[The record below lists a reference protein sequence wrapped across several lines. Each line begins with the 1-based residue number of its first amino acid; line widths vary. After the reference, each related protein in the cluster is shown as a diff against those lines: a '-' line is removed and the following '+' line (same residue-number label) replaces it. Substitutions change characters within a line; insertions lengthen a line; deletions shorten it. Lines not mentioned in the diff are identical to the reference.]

1 MTLLMKTFPF
11 ARVLIGD
18 SYMEAGEIAFAK
30 DPESKMTIYA
40 AEEQKKKDID
50 LVLFGKVEGKKKH
63 PFVAEAI
70 LNINSHTLRGDLL
83 KGHRELLTN
92 LLKKTKSEILFI
104 WGNLDA
110 TVPFE
115 DNIEEVKNWEQDF
128 DNLEV
133 SVQDRLG
140 HESPYENP
148 KILSGACI
156 SFLNRTRS

>member
-1 MTLLMKTFPF
+1 MKTFPF

-40 AEEQKKKDID
+40 AEEQKKKDRD
-50 LVLFGKVEGKKKH
+50 LVLFGKVKGKKKH
-63 PFVAEAI
+63 PFLAEAI
-70 LNINSHTLRGDLL
+70 LNINSHTLRDDLL
-83 KGHRELLTN
+83 KGHRELLTKV
-92 LLKKTKSEILFI
+92 LKKTKSEILWI

-115 DNIEEVKNWEQDF
+115 DNIEEVKNWEEDF

>member
-40 AEEQKKKDID
+40 AEEQKKKDRD
-50 LVLFGKVEGKKKH
+50 LVLFGKVKGKKKH
-63 PFVAEAI
+63 PFLAEAI
-70 LNINSHTLRGDLL
+70 LNINSHTLRDDLL
-83 KGHRELLTN
+83 KGHRELLTKV
-92 LLKKTKSEILFI
+92 LKKTKSEILWI

-115 DNIEEVKNWEQDF
+115 DNIEEVKNWEEDF

-148 KILSGACI
+148 KILSGACV
-156 SFLNRTRS
+156 SFLTRTLS